1 MISLPIMHDPTKSY
15 RGRFAPSPTG
25 PLHFGSLV
33 AAVGSRL
40 DAGTRGGKWF
50 VRMEDLDP
58 PREAPGA
65 ARAILRT
72 LEAYGFEWDGKVV
85 FQSRR
90 GAAYSEALARLERDQ
105 AVFRCA
111 CTRREISDSALSL
124 AGEPIYPGT
133 CRGGLAPGREARAVR
148 VRVDNG
154 VIAFDDALQ
163 GRIEQKL
170 ARPLAIE
177 DAPEQLVRAL
187 RFLGQA
193 PPADLAVADVAE
205 IWSWARPSWRS
216 DTIPRQRSLPEPE
229 AR

>member
-90 GAAYSEALARLERDQ
+90 GAAYSEALARLEREQ
-105 AVFRCA
+105 AVLGCPMPRYMHLPVA
-111 CTRREISDSALSL
+111 VNRSGEKLSKQ
-124 AGEPIYPGT
+124 T
-133 CRGGLAPGREARAVR
+133 
-148 VRVDNG
+148 
-154 VIAFDDALQ
+154 
-163 GRIEQKL
+163 L

-216 DTIPRQRSLPEPE
+216 DTIPRQRSLLEPE

>member
-90 GAAYSEALARLERDQ
+90 GAAYSEALARLE
-105 AVFRCA
+105 A
-111 CTRREISDSALSL
+111 
-124 AGEPIYPGT
+124 EPMIP
-133 CRGGLAPGREARAVR
+133 EVR
-148 VRVDNG
+148 VLVEFIRSARRG
-154 VIAFDDALQ
+154 VVL
-163 GRIEQKL
+163 R
-170 ARPLAIE
+170 
-177 DAPEQLVRAL
+177 RAS
-187 RFLGQA
+187 RHHIT
-193 PPADLAVADVAE
+193 D
-205 IWSWARPSWRS
+205 
-216 DTIPRQRSLPEPE
+216 E
-229 AR
+229 A